1 MLEKI
6 IQKNTEKSK
15 ISEQLKGL
23 REQLTLLENK
33 IKTAGMPVIITFD
46 GWSAAGKGS
55 MIAKLI
61 RSLDPRFYKVVSFRA
76 PNEQEKRMPW
86 LWRYWQTLPK
96 KGEFLILDRSWYR
109 DTVNAFMYGEIDK
122 ETRDTR
128 LEDICTFE
136 RQLTDD
142 GYVIVK
148 IFLHITEDEQ
158 KKRIEKLENSS
169 VTSWRVE
176 SHDIKNME
184 KYDKFFRRY
193 DKMLESTNTAFAPWT
208 CIGANERASAELEV
222 LTAVTKAVSTAVSA
236 KEKGEH
242 YIPEPQ
248 FDTCGYN
255 YPEYKTI
262 EMPALAEVDM
272 NKSLDEAEYEKKL
285 KKYQE
290 LEKLKKEPDVK
301 VALLDVMLPGID
313 GFAICK
319 QVRAEKD
326 IPILMVT
333 ARGEDVDKIR
343 GLGFGAD
350 DYIEKPFSPSVLV
363 ARVKAHLA
371 QYARLKPC
379 ADTPKTITVGPL
391 TADPAARRITK
402 NGVEVPLKNKEYEL
416 LFFLMRHPEQV
427 FSREDLYELI
437 WGLES
442 MGDNITVAVHINR
455 LREKIEDTPA
465 DPKLLQTVW
474 GVGYRLH
481 IV

>member
-1 MLEKI
+1 ME
-6 IQKNTEKSK
+6 
-15 ISEQLKGL
+15 
-23 REQLTLLENK
+23 
-33 IKTAGMPVIITFD
+33 P
-46 GWSAAGKGS
+46 
-55 MIAKLI
+55 
-61 RSLDPRFYKVVSFRA
+61 
-76 PNEQEKRMPW
+76 
-86 LWRYWQTLPK
+86 
-96 KGEFLILDRSWYR
+96 
-109 DTVNAFMYGEIDK
+109 
-122 ETRDTR
+122 
-128 LEDICTFE
+128 
-136 RQLTDD
+136 
-142 GYVIVK
+142 
-148 IFLHITEDEQ
+148 
-158 KKRIEKLENSS
+158 KRILIVEDDADIAAIERDYLELGG
-169 VTSWRVE
+169 
-176 SHDIKNME
+176 
-184 KYDKFFRRY
+184 Y
-193 DKMLESTNTAFAPWT
+193 
-208 CIGANERASAELEV
+208 
-222 LTAVTKAVSTAVSA
+222 AVTIAPDGTTGLDAA
-236 KEKGEH
+236 LH
-242 YIPEPQ
+242 LP
-248 FDTCGYN
+248 FDL
-255 YPEYKTI
+255 I
-262 EMPALAEVDM
+262 
-272 NKSLDEAEYEKKL
+272 
-285 KKYQE
+285 
-290 LEKLKKEPDVK
+290 
-301 VALLDVMLPGID
+301 LLDVMLPGID

-379 ADTPKTITVGPL
+379 TDTPKLITVGSL

-402 NGVEVPLKNKEYEL
+402 NGVEIPLKNKEYEL

-481 IV
+481 VV

>member
-1 MLEKI
+1 MEL
-6 IQKNTEKSK
+6 
-15 ISEQLKGL
+15 
-23 REQLTLLENK
+23 
-33 IKTAGMPVIITFD
+33 
-46 GWSAAGKGS
+46 
-55 MIAKLI
+55 
-61 RSLDPRFYKVVSFRA
+61 
-76 PNEQEKRMPW
+76 
-86 LWRYWQTLPK
+86 
-96 KGEFLILDRSWYR
+96 
-109 DTVNAFMYGEIDK
+109 
-122 ETRDTR
+122 
-128 LEDICTFE
+128 
-136 RQLTDD
+136 
-142 GYVIVK
+142 
-148 IFLHITEDEQ
+148 
-158 KKRIEKLENSS
+158 KRILIVEDDADIAAIERDYLELGG
-169 VTSWRVE
+169 
-176 SHDIKNME
+176 
-184 KYDKFFRRY
+184 Y
-193 DKMLESTNTAFAPWT
+193 
-208 CIGANERASAELEV
+208 
-222 LTAVTKAVSTAVSA
+222 AVTIAPDGTTGLDAA
-236 KEKGEH
+236 LH
-242 YIPEPQ
+242 QP
-248 FDTCGYN
+248 FDL
-255 YPEYKTI
+255 I
-262 EMPALAEVDM
+262 
-272 NKSLDEAEYEKKL
+272 
-285 KKYQE
+285 
-290 LEKLKKEPDVK
+290 
-301 VALLDVMLPGID
+301 LLDVMLPGID

-391 TADPAARRITK
+391 TAVPAARRITK